1 MSETQF
7 CHRVHSGL
15 MGQCSEDR
23 GEQPCLCRNHS
34 LFPDLPNDYFIFIFL
49 LSNGG
54 FISTS
59 VHYFISIPLVK
70 QTQYFK
76 GVELEE
82 MSQLLKCLPYKHENQ
97 NLILQNPRIKQEQ
110 NLSIAV
116 SAHNLNTG
124 KVERGAP
131 PSAAQGS
138 RRDMEL
144 VVD

>member
-1 MSETQF
+1 MPQSPLWPY
-7 CHRVHSGL
+7 VAA
-15 MGQCSEDR
+15 QCSEDR
-23 GEQPCLCRNHS
+23 GEQPCLCRNHF

-59 VHYFISIPLVK
+59 VPYFISISLIK
-70 QTQYFK
+70 QTQYLK
-76 GVELEE
+76 GVGLEE

-116 SAHNLNTG
+116 SAHNLSTG

-131 PSAAQGS
+131 PSAAQES